1 MKTKTILSFLFSLL
15 LLSSILLVNAQSLEV
30 TVSTTQASYNRGDVV
45 TINGELLSNGQPAT
59 GLVGVRVVNGQ
70 TSVAIR
76 TVSAGTI
83 PNPLGTIT
91 SAYLSN
97 LAGNPLTS
105 VQSGGLAYFTIQ
117 VINND
122 ALPRDLVAIVS
133 VYDNNGVP
141 LSSGGIK
148 QTQLSSG
155 TGFTATVSVAIP
167 SWAAGGQAYA
177 YGELYSNWPDQGGY
191 PLAPET
197 TIPFTLIGATQG
209 FNQPSTSS
217 GSQGSY
223 SLSFRLGPRAL
234 LGQND
239 VYISAYSNGILA
251 SNLVSFYVNQ
261 LDFTGDNAL
270 DFNDLLFFS
279 NNWVAYYNSQPW
291 NHMVDINSDGDINF
305 NDLLLFSN
313 AWVLYYSAS

>member
-1 MKTKTILSFLFSLL
+1 MKIKTTLSFLFSLIII
-15 LLSSILLVNAQSLEV
+15 SSILLVNAQSLEV
-30 TVSTTQASYNRGDVV
+30 TVSTTQASYYRGDVV
-45 TINGELLSNGQPAT
+45 TINGELLSDGQPAT

-70 TSVAIR
+70 TQVAVR
-76 TVSAGTI
+76 TVSVGTVI
-83 PNPLGTIT
+83 DPLGTIA
-91 SAYLSN
+91 SAYLSD
-97 LAGNPLTS
+97 LSGNPLTS
-105 VQSGGLAYFTIQ
+105 VYSGGLAYFTIE

-141 LSSGGIK
+141 LSSGGVK
-148 QTQLSSG
+148 QENLPSG

-177 YGELYSNWPDQGGY
+177 YAELYSDWPDQSGY

-197 TIPFTLIGATQG
+197 TIPLTLIGTTQG
-209 FNQPSTSS
+209 SNQPSTST

-234 LGQND
+234 LGQNN
-239 VYISAYSNGILA
+239 VFVSANSNGVLA
-251 SNLVSFYVNQ
+251 SNLFSFYVHQ
-261 LDFTGDNAL
+261 LDFTGDDVL

-279 NNWVAYYNSQPW
+279 NNWVAAYSSQSW
-291 NHMVDINSDGDINF
+291 DLMIDVNSDGDLNF

-313 AWVLYYSAS
+313 AWVLYYSVA